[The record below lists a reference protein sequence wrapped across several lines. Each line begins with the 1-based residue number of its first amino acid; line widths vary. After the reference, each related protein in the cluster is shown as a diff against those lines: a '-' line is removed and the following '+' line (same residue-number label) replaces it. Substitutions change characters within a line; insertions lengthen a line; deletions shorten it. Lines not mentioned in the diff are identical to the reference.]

1 MSINKKEIAKFFAGV
16 TAWEAVVHLSMAGC
30 DLLPI
35 RWCGFTIT
43 HTINNLQIILP
54 GLISILLTWYGWF
67 SRESVT

>member
-35 RWCGFTIT
+35 HWCNVTIT
-43 HTINNLQIILP
+43 ETIKRFQIILP
-54 GLISILLTWYGWF
+54 GTVCLLLTWYGWF
-67 SRESVT
+67 KKESA